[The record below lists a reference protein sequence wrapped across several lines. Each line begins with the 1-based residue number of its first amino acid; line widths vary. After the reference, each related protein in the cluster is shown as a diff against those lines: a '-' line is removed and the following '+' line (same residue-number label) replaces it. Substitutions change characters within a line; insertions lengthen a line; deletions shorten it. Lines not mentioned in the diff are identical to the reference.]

1 MDKAA
6 QNQAN
11 NAAESSTAPNTSGSA
26 SEADNPAD
34 ASVRPETAASE
45 GAAQNIT
52 QSDSAQSENDKPE
65 SAKQGSTA
73 AEASPAVT
81 SATTSPAEPSPAA
94 STPAGATALHVDAM
108 RLDSTH
114 SVYSTD
120 LDPDDDYEEVVEE
133 YATTDAPDGTH
144 REERR
149 ITRTTHHPRGKQGD
163 PKADPQKAG
172 SQKAGTQK
180 AGTPGGPDGAA
191 EIIDVGEP
199 ETHTTTIR
207 TVTRTVTDPPR
218 RAPRTRLFRT
228 LSKYRGEKNLAAW
241 EERSSRPMFVA
252 SVLYLL
258 AFAAPIMSTRIQEP
272 YDAYLNIIQM
282 ILWGLFAAD
291 YCIRLYLAPR
301 RLYFITHNLM
311 NLAIVLLPAWRIVSF
326 LAMIHLTT
334 NRQYKRLSE
343 LAVKLFGYTAIFII
357 MFALA
362 IYSVESSEPGAMIRD
377 LPTAY
382 WWTFTTLATVGYG
395 DVYPITG
402 IGRVIAVVVMLYGVG
417 MVAVATGALAS
428 WIIEKIGGREEQE
441 YPATKAD
448 VDDLRQ
454 EISELRALLAR
465 EYARREA
472 HDYTLREVV
481 DEEGVHPVPSEAEAA
496 RRAGFSTASGFS
508 AAGFAA
514 AGFTAP
520 AAPGAAAAASAEATS
535 NAAQGAARAGE
546 PADSSASHEVAVREQ
561 EPVALLEET
570 RQTFTII
577 REKFS
582 LRSRKQ

>member
-1 MDKAA
+1 MDKAE
-6 QNQAN
+6 QNQAEN
-11 NAAESSTAPNTSGSA
+11 TVKNGTAPNASAGNTAGNTS
-26 SEADNPAD
+26 DNTSRNTP
-34 ASVRPETAASE
+34 SNTAA
-45 GAAQNIT
+45 N
-52 QSDSAQSENDKPE
+52 
-65 SAKQGSTA
+65 
-73 AEASPAVT
+73 SPVN
-81 SATTSPAEPSPAA
+81 SPAESASAEAA
-94 STPAGATALHVDAM
+94 APGMEAVQVDAVQIDSA

-163 PKADPQKAG
+163 QK
-172 SQKAGTQK
+172 GTQ
-180 AGTPGGPDGAA
+180 GSPDGAP
-191 EIIDVGEP
+191 EIIDAGEP

-228 LSKYRGEKNLAAW
+228 LSKYRGEKNLVAW
-241 EERSSRPMFVA
+241 EERSSTPMFVA

-272 YDAYLNIIQM
+272 YDGYLNIIQM

-291 YCIRLYLAPR
+291 YCVRLYLAPR

-481 DEEGVHPVPSEAEAA
+481 DEDGVHPIPSEAEAA
-496 RRAGFSTASGFS
+496 RRAGFGAPGFGAAEPAS
-508 AAGFAA
+508 AA
-514 AGFTAP
+514 TSNT
-520 AAPGAAAAASAEATS
+520 APGAART
-535 NAAQGAARAGE
+535 GE
-546 PADSSASHEVAVREQ
+546 PADSSTSHEVAVREQ
-561 EPVALLEET
+561 EPIALLEET

-577 REKFS
+577 REKFA
-582 LRSRKQ
+582 LRSRK

>member
-1 MDKAA
+1 MDKAE
-6 QNQAN
+6 QNQAEN
-11 NAAESSTAPNTSGSA
+11 TVKNGTAPNTSEGNTSGNI
-26 SEADNPAD
+26 SGDNPAG
-34 ASVRPETAASE
+34 ASVRPETTASETAPAAAS
-45 GAAQNIT
+45 
-52 QSDSAQSENDKPE
+52 P
-65 SAKQGSTA
+65 
-73 AEASPAVT
+73 AEAS
-81 SATTSPAEPSPAA
+81 SAAASPAES
-94 STPAGATALHVDAM
+94 TALHVDAVQIDSA

-114 SVYSTD
+114 AVYSTD

-149 ITRTTHHPRGKQGD
+149 ITRTTHHPHGKGD
-163 PKADPQKAG
+163 
-172 SQKAGTQK
+172 QKAGTQK
-180 AGTPGGPDGAA
+180 AGSQGSSDGAP
-191 EIIDVGEP
+191 EIIDAGEP

-272 YDAYLNIIQM
+272 YDGYLNILQL

-326 LAMIHLTT
+326 LAMIYMTA

>member
-1 MDKAA
+1 MDKAE
-6 QNQAN
+6 QNQAEN
-11 NAAESSTAPNTSGSA
+11 TVKNGTAPNTSAGNTSGNT
-26 SEADNPAD
+26 SGNSPANSVGD
-34 ASVRPETAASE
+34 SLAGASVRPETTASGPAASE
-45 GAAQNIT
+45 
-52 QSDSAQSENDKPE
+52 
-65 SAKQGSTA
+65 TA
-73 AEASPAVT
+73 PAEASPAEAS
-81 SATTSPAEPSPAA
+81 SATASPAEP
-94 STPAGATALHVDAM
+94 TALPVDAVQIDSA
-108 RLDSTH
+108 RLDSAH
-114 SVYSTD
+114 AVYSTD

-149 ITRTTHHPRGKQGD
+149 ITRTTHHPRGKGD
-163 PKADPQKAG
+163 
-172 SQKAGTQK
+172 QK
-180 AGTPGGPDGAA
+180 AGTPNTGSPKAGTQGNPDDAA
-191 EIIDVGEP
+191 EIIDAGEP

-241 EERSSRPMFVA
+241 EERSSTPMFVA

-272 YDAYLNIIQM
+272 YDGYLNIIQM

-395 DVYPITG
+395 DVYPVTG

-481 DEEGVHPVPSEAEAA
+481 DEDGVHPIPSEAA
-496 RRAGFSTASGFS
+496 RRAGFGAPGFGAAEPAS
-508 AAGFAA
+508 AAASN
-514 AGFTAP
+514 T
-520 AAPGAAAAASAEATS
+520 APGAART
-535 NAAQGAARAGE
+535 GE
-546 PADSSASHEVAVREQ
+546 PADSSTSHEVAVREQ
-561 EPVALLEET
+561 EPIALLEET

-577 REKFS
+577 REKFA
-582 LRSRKQ
+582 LRSRK

>member
-1 MDKAA
+1 MDKAE
-6 QNQAN
+6 QNQAEN
-11 NAAESSTAPNTSGSA
+11 TVKNGTAPNASAGNTAGNTS
-26 SEADNPAD
+26 DNTSRNTP
-34 ASVRPETAASE
+34 SNTAA
-45 GAAQNIT
+45 N
-52 QSDSAQSENDKPE
+52 
-65 SAKQGSTA
+65 
-73 AEASPAVT
+73 SPVN
-81 SATTSPAEPSPAA
+81 SPAESASAEAA
-94 STPAGATALHVDAM
+94 APGMEAVQVDAVQIDSAH
-108 RLDSTH
+108 LDSTH

-120 LDPDDDYEEVVEE
+120 LGPDDDYEEVVEE

-149 ITRTTHHPRGKQGD
+149 ITRTTHHPHGKGD
-163 PKADPQKAG
+163 PKA
-172 SQKAGTQK
+172 GTQ
-180 AGTPGGPDGAA
+180 GNPDGAA
-191 EIIDVGEP
+191 EIIDAGEP

-272 YDAYLNIIQM
+272 YDGYLNILQL

-326 LAMIHLTT
+326 LAMIYMTA

-343 LAVKLFGYTAIFII
+343 LAMKLFGYTAIFII

-395 DVYPITG
+395 DVYPVTG

-481 DEEGVHPVPSEAEAA
+481 DEDGVHPVPSEAEAA
-496 RRAGFSTASGFS
+496 HRTGFGTAGFSATGF
-508 AAGFAA
+508 
-514 AGFTAP
+514 
-520 AAPGAAAAASAEATS
+520 AAPGASADAPNAAPTEESAE
-535 NAAQGAARAGE
+535 
-546 PADSSASHEVAVREQ
+546 SSASHEVAVREQ

>member
-26 SEADNPAD
+26 SEADNPAG

-81 SATTSPAEPSPAA
+81 SAATSPAESSPAA

-120 LDPDDDYEEVVEE
+120 LNPDDDYEEVVEE

-149 ITRTTHHPRGKQGD
+149 ITRTTHHPHGKGD
-163 PKADPQKAG
+163 
-172 SQKAGTQK
+172 QKAGTQK
-180 AGTPGGPDGAA
+180 AGSPGGPDGAA
-191 EIIDVGEP
+191 EIIDAGEP

-472 HDYTLREVV
+472 HDCTLREVV
-481 DEEGVHPVPSEAEAA
+481 DEEGMHPVPSEAEAA
-496 RRAGFSTASGFS
+496 RRDGFGTAGFSAT
-508 AAGFAA
+508 GFAA
-514 AGFTAP
+514 PSASADAP
-520 AAPGAAAAASAEATS
+520 KAAPTEES
-535 NAAQGAARAGE
+535 
-546 PADSSASHEVAVREQ
+546 ADSSASHEVAVREQ

-582 LRSRKQ
+582 LRSRK

>member
-1 MDKAA
+1 MDKAE
-6 QNQAN
+6 QNQAEN
-11 NAAESSTAPNTSGSA
+11 TVKNGTTPNASEGNTSGNISG
-26 SEADNPAD
+26 DNPAG
-34 ASVRPETAASE
+34 ASVRPETTASETAPAAAS
-45 GAAQNIT
+45 
-52 QSDSAQSENDKPE
+52 P
-65 SAKQGSTA
+65 
-73 AEASPAVT
+73 AEAS
-81 SATTSPAEPSPAA
+81 SAAASPAES
-94 STPAGATALHVDAM
+94 TALHVDAVQIDSA

-114 SVYSTD
+114 SVYSSD

-149 ITRTTHHPRGKQGD
+149 ITRTTHHPHGKGD
-163 PKADPQKAG
+163 
-172 SQKAGTQK
+172 QKAGTQK
-180 AGTPGGPDGAA
+180 AGAQSNPDGAA
-191 EIIDVGEP
+191 EIIDAGEP

-272 YDAYLNIIQM
+272 YDGYLNIIQM

-343 LAVKLFGYTAIFII
+343 LAMKLFGYTAIFII

-481 DEEGVHPVPSEAEAA
+481 DEDGVHPVPSEAEAA
-496 RRAGFSTASGFS
+496 RRTGFNSAGFT

-520 AAPGAAAAASAEATS
+520 GTSGAAAAASAEATS
-535 NAAQGAARAGE
+535 NTAQGAARADGS
-546 PADSSASHEVAVREQ
+546 ADSSASHEVAVCEQ

-582 LRSRKQ
+582 LRSRK

>member
-1 MDKAA
+1 MDKAE
-6 QNQAN
+6 QNQAE
-11 NAAESSTAPNTSGSA
+11 NAVKNGTAPNTSAGNSSGDSLA
-26 SEADNPAD
+26 G
-34 ASVRPETAASE
+34 ASVRPETTASE
-45 GAAQNIT
+45 
-52 QSDSAQSENDKPE
+52 
-65 SAKQGSTA
+65 TA
-73 AEASPAVT
+73 PAEASPAE
-81 SATTSPAEPSPAA
+81 ASPAEPTDPCIEAA
-94 STPAGATALHVDAM
+94 QVDAVQIDSA
-108 RLDSTH
+108 RLDSAH
-114 SVYSTD
+114 AVYSTD

-133 YATTDAPDGTH
+133 YATTDEPDGTH

-149 ITRTTHHPRGKQGD
+149 ITRTTHHPRGKGD
-163 PKADPQKAG
+163 
-172 SQKAGTQK
+172 QK
-180 AGTPGGPDGAA
+180 AGTPKMGARKTGTQKTGTQGNPDGAA
-191 EIIDVGEP
+191 EIVDAGEP

-241 EERSSRPMFVA
+241 EERSSTPMFVA

-272 YDAYLNIIQM
+272 YDGYLNIIQM

-481 DEEGVHPVPSEAEAA
+481 DEDGVHPIPSEAEAV
-496 RRAGFSTASGFS
+496 RRAGFGAPSFGAAEPAS
-508 AAGFAA
+508 AA
-514 AGFTAP
+514 TSNT
-520 AAPGAAAAASAEATS
+520 APGAART
-535 NAAQGAARAGE
+535 GE
-546 PADSSASHEVAVREQ
+546 PADSSTSHEVAVREQ
-561 EPVALLEET
+561 EPIALLEET

-577 REKFS
+577 REKFA
-582 LRSRKQ
+582 LRSRK

>member
-241 EERSSRPMFVA
+241 EERSSTPMFVA

-454 EISELRALLAR
+454 EISELRAMLAR

-472 HDYTLREVV
+472 HDCRLREVV

-496 RRAGFSTASGFS
+496 HRAGFSAGGFGATGFS

-514 AGFTAP
+514 PSASADAP
-520 AAPGAAAAASAEATS
+520 NAAPTEESAE
-535 NAAQGAARAGE
+535 
-546 PADSSASHEVAVREQ
+546 SSTSHEVAVREQ

-582 LRSRKQ
+582 LRSRK

>member
-1 MDKAA
+1 MDKAE
-6 QNQAN
+6 QNQAEN
-11 NAAESSTAPNTSGSA
+11 TVKNGTAPNTSAGNSSGDSLA
-26 SEADNPAD
+26 G
-34 ASVRPETAASE
+34 ASVRPETTAS
-45 GAAQNIT
+45 G
-52 QSDSAQSENDKPE
+52 
-65 SAKQGSTA
+65 TA
-73 AEASPAVT
+73 PAEASPAE
-81 SATTSPAEPSPAA
+81 ANPAAASPAEANPAAASPAE
-94 STPAGATALHVDAM
+94 STALHVDAVQIDSA
-108 RLDSTH
+108 RLDSAH

-149 ITRTTHHPRGKQGD
+149 ITRTTHHPRGKGD
-163 PKADPQKAG
+163 
-172 SQKAGTQK
+172 QK
-180 AGTPGGPDGAA
+180 AGTPKMGARKTGSPKAGTQGNPDGAA
-191 EIIDVGEP
+191 EMIDAGEP

-241 EERSSRPMFVA
+241 EDRTSTPMFVA

-272 YDAYLNIIQM
+272 YDGYLNIIQM

-395 DVYPITG
+395 DVYPVTG

-481 DEEGVHPVPSEAEAA
+481 DEDGVHPIPSEAEAA
-496 RRAGFSTASGFS
+496 RRAGFGAPSFGAAEPAS
-508 AAGFAA
+508 AAASN
-514 AGFTAP
+514 T
-520 AAPGAAAAASAEATS
+520 APGAART
-535 NAAQGAARAGE
+535 GE
-546 PADSSASHEVAVREQ
+546 PADSSTSHEVAVREQ
-561 EPVALLEET
+561 EPIALLEET

-577 REKFS
+577 REKFA
-582 LRSRKQ
+582 LRSRK

>member
-1 MDKAA
+1 MDKAE
-6 QNQAN
+6 QNQAEN
-11 NAAESSTAPNTSGSA
+11 TVKNGTAPNTSEGNTSGNI
-26 SEADNPAD
+26 SGDNPAG
-34 ASVRPETAASE
+34 ASVRPETTASETAPAAAS
-45 GAAQNIT
+45 
-52 QSDSAQSENDKPE
+52 P
-65 SAKQGSTA
+65 
-73 AEASPAVT
+73 AEAS
-81 SATTSPAEPSPAA
+81 SAAASPAES
-94 STPAGATALHVDAM
+94 TALHVDAVQIDSA

-114 SVYSTD
+114 AVYSTD

-149 ITRTTHHPRGKQGD
+149 ITRTTHHPHGKGD
-163 PKADPQKAG
+163 
-172 SQKAGTQK
+172 QKAGTQK
-180 AGTPGGPDGAA
+180 AGSPGGPDGDA
-191 EIIDVGEP
+191 EIIDAGEP

-241 EERSSRPMFVA
+241 EDRSSRPMFVA

-272 YDAYLNIIQM
+272 YDGYLNIIQM

-481 DEEGVHPVPSEAEAA
+481 DEDGVHPVPSEAEAA

-546 PADSSASHEVAVREQ
+546 PAESSASHEVAVREQ

>member
-1 MDKAA
+1 MDRMAR
-6 QNQAN
+6 NQAEHEN
-11 NAAESSTAPNTSGSA
+11 KFEK
-26 SEADNPAD
+26 NPAETD
-34 ASVRPETAASE
+34 PAGASVRPETTASGTTASE
-45 GAAQNIT
+45 
-52 QSDSAQSENDKPE
+52 
-65 SAKQGSTA
+65 TA
-73 AEASPAVT
+73 PAEASPAEANPV
-81 SATTSPAEPSPAA
+81 AASPAA
-94 STPAGATALHVDAM
+94 ASSAEATALHVDAVQIDSA

-149 ITRTTHHPRGKQGD
+149 ITRTTHHPHGKGD
-163 PKADPQKAG
+163 
-172 SQKAGTQK
+172 QK
-180 AGTPGGPDGAA
+180 AGTPKAGAQSNPDGAA
-191 EIIDVGEP
+191 EMIDVGEP

-241 EERSSRPMFVA
+241 EERSSTPMFVA

-272 YDAYLNIIQM
+272 YDGYLNIIQM

-395 DVYPITG
+395 DVYPVTG

-481 DEEGVHPVPSEAEAA
+481 DEDGVHPIPSEAEAA
-496 RRAGFSTASGFS
+496 RRAGFGAAEPAS
-508 AAGFAA
+508 AA
-514 AGFTAP
+514 TSNT
-520 AAPGAAAAASAEATS
+520 APGAART
-535 NAAQGAARAGE
+535 GE
-546 PADSSASHEVAVREQ
+546 PADSSTSHEVAVREQ
-561 EPVALLEET
+561 EPIALLEET

-577 REKFS
+577 REKFA
-582 LRSRKQ
+582 LRSRK

>member
-1 MDKAA
+1 MDKAE
-6 QNQAN
+6 QNQAENTVKNGTAPNASVEN
-11 NAAESSTAPNTSGSA
+11 NPAGASVCPETVASETTASEAAAENTAKAGYTQSAPAESSAAKTSA
-26 SEADNPAD
+26 
-34 ASVRPETAASE
+34 AAS
-45 GAAQNIT
+45 
-52 QSDSAQSENDKPE
+52 
-65 SAKQGSTA
+65 
-73 AEASPAVT
+73 
-81 SATTSPAEPSPAA
+81 SPAEATTPGMEAA
-94 STPAGATALHVDAM
+94 QVDAVQVDSA

-120 LDPDDDYEEVVEE
+120 LNPDDDYEEVVEE

-149 ITRTTHHPRGKQGD
+149 ITRTTHHSHGKGD
-163 PKADPQKAG
+163 
-172 SQKAGTQK
+172 QKAGTQK
-180 AGTPGGPDGAA
+180 AGSPGGPDGDA
-191 EIIDVGEP
+191 EIIDAGEP

-395 DVYPITG
+395 DVYPVTG

-481 DEEGVHPVPSEAEAA
+481 DEDGVHPVPSEAEAA
-496 RRAGFSTASGFS
+496 RRTGFNSAGFT

-520 AAPGAAAAASAEATS
+520 GAAEPASAAPAASAEATS

-582 LRSRKQ
+582 LRSRK

>member
-1 MDKAA
+1 MDKAE
-6 QNQAN
+6 QNQAEN
-11 NAAESSTAPNTSGSA
+11 TVKNGTAPNTSEGNTSGNI
-26 SEADNPAD
+26 SGDNPAG
-34 ASVRPETAASE
+34 ASVRPETTASETAPAAASPTE
-45 GAAQNIT
+45 ATPAEAAAPGMEAVQVDAVQI
-52 QSDSAQSENDKPE
+52 DSA
-65 SAKQGSTA
+65 
-73 AEASPAVT
+73 
-81 SATTSPAEPSPAA
+81 
-94 STPAGATALHVDAM
+94 

-120 LDPDDDYEEVVEE
+120 LDPNDDYEEVVEE

-149 ITRTTHHPRGKQGD
+149 ITRTTHHPHGKQGD
-163 PKADPQKAG
+163 
-172 SQKAGTQK
+172 QKAGTQ
-180 AGTPGGPDGAA
+180 GNPDGAA
-191 EIIDVGEP
+191 EIIDAGEP

-272 YDAYLNIIQM
+272 YDGYLNILQL

-472 HDYTLREVV
+472 RDYTLREVV
-481 DEEGVHPVPSEAEAA
+481 DEDGVHPVPSEAEAA
-496 RRAGFSTASGFS
+496 RRAGFNSAGFGAASGFS

-520 AAPGAAAAASAEATS
+520 GAAGTPGVAAAASAEATS
-535 NAAQGAARAGE
+535 NTAPNAAPTEESAE
-546 PADSSASHEVAVREQ
+546 SSASHEVAVREQ

>member
-1 MDKAA
+1 MDKAE
-6 QNQAN
+6 QNQAEN
-11 NAAESSTAPNTSGSA
+11 TVENGTAPNASEGNTAGNTAGSA
-26 SEADNPAD
+26 SGN
-34 ASVRPETAASE
+34 TAAS
-45 GAAQNIT
+45 
-52 QSDSAQSENDKPE
+52 
-65 SAKQGSTA
+65 
-73 AEASPAVT
+73 SPVN
-81 SATTSPAEPSPAA
+81 SPAESA
-94 STPAGATALHVDAM
+94 SAEATTPGMEAVQVDAVQIDSA

-149 ITRTTHHPRGKQGD
+149 ITRTTHHPHGKGD
-163 PKADPQKAG
+163 PKGTQKAG
-172 SQKAGTQK
+172 SQGS
-180 AGTPGGPDGAA
+180 PDGAA
-191 EIIDVGEP
+191 EIIDAGEP

-481 DEEGVHPVPSEAEAA
+481 DEEGVHPVPLEAEAA

>member
-1 MDKAA
+1 MDKAE
-6 QNQAN
+6 QNQAEN
-11 NAAESSTAPNTSGSA
+11 TVKNGTAPNTSEGNTSGNT
-26 SEADNPAD
+26 SRNTP
-34 ASVRPETAASE
+34 SNTAA
-45 GAAQNIT
+45 N
-52 QSDSAQSENDKPE
+52 
-65 SAKQGSTA
+65 
-73 AEASPAVT
+73 SPAN
-81 SATTSPAEPSPAA
+81 SPAESVPAEA
-94 STPAGATALHVDAM
+94 ATPRMEAVQVDAVQIDSA

-149 ITRTTHHPRGKQGD
+149 ITRTTHHPHGKGD
-163 PKADPQKAG
+163 
-172 SQKAGTQK
+172 QKAGTQ
-180 AGTPGGPDGAA
+180 GNPDGDA
-191 EIIDVGEP
+191 EIIDAGEP

-272 YDAYLNIIQM
+272 YDGYLNILQL

-326 LAMIHLTT
+326 LAMIYMTA

-481 DEEGVHPVPSEAEAA
+481 DEDGVHPVPSEAEAA

-520 AAPGAAAAASAEATS
+520 GAPGTSGATAAASAEATS
-535 NAAQGAARAGE
+535 NTAQGAARAGE
-546 PADSSASHEVAVREQ
+546 PADSSTSHEVAVREQ

-582 LRSRKQ
+582 LRSRK

>member
-1 MDKAA
+1 MDKAE
-6 QNQAN
+6 QNQAEN
-11 NAAESSTAPNTSGSA
+11 TVKNGTAPNTSGSA
-26 SEADNPAD
+26 SEADNPAG

-81 SATTSPAEPSPAA
+81 SAATSPAESSPAA

-108 RLDSTH
+108 RLDS
-114 SVYSTD
+114 SRAVYSTD

-149 ITRTTHHPRGKQGD
+149 ITRTTHHPHGKGD
-163 PKADPQKAG
+163 
-172 SQKAGTQK
+172 QKAGTQK
-180 AGTPGGPDGAA
+180 AGTQGNPDSAA
-191 EIIDVGEP
+191 EIIDAGEP

-218 RAPRTRLFRT
+218 RTPRTRLFRT

-241 EERSSRPMFVA
+241 EDRTSTPMFVA

-272 YDAYLNIIQM
+272 YDGYLNIIQM

-291 YCIRLYLAPR
+291 YCVRLYLAPR

-326 LAMIHLTT
+326 LAMIHLTA

-343 LAVKLFGYTAIFII
+343 LGMKLFGYTAIFII
-357 MFALA
+357 MFALS

-382 WWTFTTLATVGYG
+382 WWMFTTLATVGYG
-395 DVYPITG
+395 DVYPVTG
-402 IGRVIAVVVMLYGVG
+402 IGRVIAVIVMLYGG
-417 MVAVATGALAS
+417 GLVAVATGALAS
-428 WIIEKIGGREEQE
+428 WIIEKIGGVEEQE
-441 YPATKAD
+441 HPATKAD

-472 HDYTLREVV
+472 HDCRLREVV

-496 RRAGFSTASGFS
+496 RRAGFGTAGFS
-508 AAGFAA
+508 ATGF
-514 AGFTAP
+514 
-520 AAPGAAAAASAEATS
+520 AAPGASADAP
-535 NAAQGAARAGE
+535 NAAPAEEPGE
-546 PADSSASHEVAVREQ
+546 PSTSHEVAVREQ

-582 LRSRKQ
+582 LRSRK

>member
-1 MDKAA
+1 MDKAE
-6 QNQAN
+6 QNQADN
-11 NAAESSTAPNTSGSA
+11 TAANSTTPNKSSSPTGDTSVHAESAASETSA
-26 SEADNPAD
+26 SEA
-34 ASVRPETAASE
+34 AAE
-45 GAAQNIT
+45 NAVKAGYT
-52 QSDSAQSENDKPE
+52 QSAPAET
-65 SAKQGSTA
+65 STGVA
-73 AEASPAVT
+73 SHSEASPA
-81 SATTSPAEPSPAA
+81 AA
-94 STPAGATALHVDAM
+94 NTVQVDAM
-108 RLDSTH
+108 RLDS
-114 SVYSTD
+114 SRAVYSTD

-163 PKADPQKAG
+163 QK
-172 SQKAGTQK
+172 GTQ
-180 AGTPGGPDGAA
+180 GSPDGAP
-191 EIIDVGEP
+191 EIIDAGEP

-228 LSKYRGEKNLAAW
+228 LSKYRGEKNLAEW
-241 EERSSRPMFVA
+241 EDRTSTPMFVA

-272 YDAYLNIIQM
+272 YDGYLNILQL
-282 ILWGLFAAD
+282 ILWGLFAVD

-326 LAMIHLTT
+326 LAMIHLTA

-343 LAVKLFGYTAIFII
+343 LGMKLFGYTAIFII
-357 MFALA
+357 MFALS

-382 WWTFTTLATVGYG
+382 WWMFTTLATVGYG
-395 DVYPITG
+395 DVYPVTG
-402 IGRVIAVVVMLYGVG
+402 IGRVIAVIVMLYGG
-417 MVAVATGALAS
+417 GLVAVATGALAS
-428 WIIEKIGGREEQE
+428 WIIEKFGGREEQE

-472 HDYTLREVV
+472 RDYTLREVV
-481 DEEGVHPVPSEAEAA
+481 DEDGVHPVPSDAEAA
-496 RRAGFSTASGFS
+496 RRTGFGTAGFSAT
-508 AAGFAA
+508 GFATPGA
-514 AGFTAP
+514 SADAPNAAP
-520 AAPGAAAAASAEATS
+520 AEEP
-535 NAAQGAARAGE
+535 GE
-546 PADSSASHEVAVREQ
+546 PSTSHEVAVREQ

-582 LRSRKQ
+582 LRSRK

>member
-1 MDKAA
+1 MDKAE
-6 QNQAN
+6 QNQAEN
-11 NAAESSTAPNTSGSA
+11 TVKNGTAPNASEGNTSGNISG
-26 SEADNPAD
+26 DNPAG
-34 ASVRPETAASE
+34 ASVRPETTASETAPAAAS
-45 GAAQNIT
+45 
-52 QSDSAQSENDKPE
+52 P
-65 SAKQGSTA
+65 
-73 AEASPAVT
+73 AEAS
-81 SATTSPAEPSPAA
+81 SAAASPAES
-94 STPAGATALHVDAM
+94 TALHVDAVQIDSA

-149 ITRTTHHPRGKQGD
+149 ITRTTHHPHGKGD
-163 PKADPQKAG
+163 
-172 SQKAGTQK
+172 QKAGTQK
-180 AGTPGGPDGAA
+180 AGSPGGPDGDA
-191 EIIDVGEP
+191 EIIDAGEP

-272 YDAYLNIIQM
+272 YDGYLNILQL

-326 LAMIHLTT
+326 LAMIYMTA

-481 DEEGVHPVPSEAEAA
+481 DEDGVHPVPSEAEAA

-520 AAPGAAAAASAEATS
+520 GAPGTSGATAAASAAAS
-535 NAAQGAARAGE
+535 NTVPGAARAGE

-582 LRSRKQ
+582 LRSRK

>member
-1 MDKAA
+1 MDKAE
-6 QNQAN
+6 QNQAEN
-11 NAAESSTAPNTSGSA
+11 TVKNGTAPNASAGNTAGNTS
-26 SEADNPAD
+26 DNTSRNTP
-34 ASVRPETAASE
+34 SNTAA
-45 GAAQNIT
+45 N
-52 QSDSAQSENDKPE
+52 
-65 SAKQGSTA
+65 
-73 AEASPAVT
+73 SPVN
-81 SATTSPAEPSPAA
+81 SPAESASAEAA
-94 STPAGATALHVDAM
+94 APGMEAVQVDAVQIDSA
-108 RLDSTH
+108 RLDSSH
-114 SVYSTD
+114 AVYSTD

-149 ITRTTHHPRGKQGD
+149 ITRTTHHPHGKQGD
-163 PKADPQKAG
+163 QK
-172 SQKAGTQK
+172 GTQK
-180 AGTPGGPDGAA
+180 SGTQGSPDGAR
-191 EIIDVGEP
+191 EIIDAGEP

-326 LAMIHLTT
+326 LAMIYMTA

-343 LAVKLFGYTAIFII
+343 LAMKLFGYTAIFII

-395 DVYPITG
+395 DVYPVTG

-481 DEEGVHPVPSEAEAA
+481 DEDGVHPVPSEAEAA
-496 RRAGFSTASGFS
+496 RRAGFNSAGFGAASGFS

-520 AAPGAAAAASAEATS
+520 GAAGTPGVAAAASAEATS
-535 NAAQGAARAGE
+535 NTAPGAARAGE
-546 PADSSASHEVAVREQ
+546 PADSSVSHEVAVREQ

-582 LRSRKQ
+582 LRSRK

>member
-1 MDKAA
+1 MDKAE
-6 QNQAN
+6 QNQAEN
-11 NAAESSTAPNTSGSA
+11 TVKNGTTPNTSEGNTSGNI
-26 SEADNPAD
+26 SGDNPAG
-34 ASVRPETAASE
+34 ASVRPETTASETAPAAAS
-45 GAAQNIT
+45 
-52 QSDSAQSENDKPE
+52 P
-65 SAKQGSTA
+65 
-73 AEASPAVT
+73 AEAS
-81 SATTSPAEPSPAA
+81 SAAASPAES
-94 STPAGATALHVDAM
+94 TALHVDAVQIDSA

-114 SVYSTD
+114 SVYSND

-149 ITRTTHHPRGKQGD
+149 ITRTTHHPHGKQGD
-163 PKADPQKAG
+163 QKA
-172 SQKAGTQK
+172 ATQ
-180 AGTPGGPDGAA
+180 GNPDGAA
-191 EIIDVGEP
+191 EIIDAGEP

-241 EERSSRPMFVA
+241 EERSSTPMFVA

-272 YDAYLNIIQM
+272 YDGYLNILQL

-326 LAMIHLTT
+326 LAMIYMTA

-357 MFALA
+357 MFALS

-395 DVYPITG
+395 DVYPVTG
-402 IGRVIAVVVMLYGVG
+402 IGRVIAVIVMLYGVG
-417 MVAVATGALAS
+417 LVAVATGALAS
-428 WIIEKIGGREEQE
+428 WIIEKIGGVEEQE
-441 YPATKAD
+441 HPATKAD
-448 VDDLRQ
+448 VDDLRL
-454 EISELRALLAR
+454 EIAELRALLAR
-465 EYARREA
+465 EYARRDNPA
-472 HDYTLREVV
+472 YTLREVV
-481 DEEGVHPVPSEAEAA
+481 DEDGVHPVPEA
-496 RRAGFSTASGFS
+496 TD
-508 AAGFAA
+508 
-514 AGFTAP
+514 AP
-520 AAPGAAAAASAEATS
+520 AAGWGGGSGAEDPSEEWAGSSRRAAAD
-535 NAAQGAARAGE
+535 R
-546 PADSSASHEVAVREQ
+546 ADSGAETGRATGSEVAVREDASEQ

-582 LRSRKQ
+582 FRSRK

>member
-1 MDKAA
+1 MDKAE
-6 QNQAN
+6 QNQADN
-11 NAAESSTAPNTSGSA
+11 TVENGTAPKASAGNTSASA
-26 SEADNPAD
+26 S
-34 ASVRPETAASE
+34 VHPETVASE
-45 GAAQNIT
+45 TTASGPAVSEAA
-52 QSDSAQSENDKPE
+52 P
-65 SAKQGSTA
+65 
-73 AEASPAVT
+73 AEASPT
-81 SATTSPAEPSPAA
+81 EATPAE
-94 STPAGATALHVDAM
+94 ATAPRIEAAQVDAVQIDSA
-108 RLDSTH
+108 RLDRAH

-149 ITRTTHHPRGKQGD
+149 ITRTTHHPRGKGD
-163 PKADPQKAG
+163 QKAG
-172 SQKAGTQK
+172 ALNAGAPKAGTPKAGTQ
-180 AGTPGGPDGAA
+180 GNPDDAA
-191 EIIDVGEP
+191 EMIDAGEP

-241 EERSSRPMFVA
+241 EERSSTPMFVA

-258 AFAAPIMSTRIQEP
+258 AYAAPIMSTRIQEP
-272 YDAYLNIIQM
+272 YDGYLNIIQM

-326 LAMIHLTT
+326 LAMIHLTA

-395 DVYPITG
+395 DVYPVTG

-481 DEEGVHPVPSEAEAA
+481 DEDGVHPIPSEAEAP
-496 RRAGFSTASGFS
+496 RRAGFSAAGVS
-508 AAGFAA
+508 AADF
-514 AGFTAP
+514 
-520 AAPGAAAAASAEATS
+520 AAPGAAPAASNATPS
-535 NAAQGAARAGE
+535 AAPSAAQAGE
-546 PADSSASHEVAVREQ
+546 PTDSSTSHEVAVREQ

-577 REKFS
+577 REKFA
-582 LRSRKQ
+582 LRSRK

>member
-26 SEADNPAD
+26 SEADNPAG
-34 ASVRPETAASE
+34 ASVRPETTASETAPAAAS
-45 GAAQNIT
+45 
-52 QSDSAQSENDKPE
+52 P
-65 SAKQGSTA
+65 
-73 AEASPAVT
+73 AEAS
-81 SATTSPAEPSPAA
+81 SAAASPAES
-94 STPAGATALHVDAM
+94 TALHVDAVQIDSA

-149 ITRTTHHPRGKQGD
+149 ITRTTHHPHGKGD
-163 PKADPQKAG
+163 
-172 SQKAGTQK
+172 QKAGTQK
-180 AGTPGGPDGAA
+180 AGSPGGPDGDA
-191 EIIDVGEP
+191 EIIDAGEP

-272 YDAYLNIIQM
+272 YDGYLNILQL

-395 DVYPITG
+395 DVYPVTG

-472 HDYTLREVV
+472 HDCTLREVV

-496 RRAGFSTASGFS
+496 RRTGFGTAGFSATGF
-508 AAGFAA
+508 
-514 AGFTAP
+514 
-520 AAPGAAAAASAEATS
+520 AAPGASADAPNAAPTEESAE
-535 NAAQGAARAGE
+535 
-546 PADSSASHEVAVREQ
+546 SSASHEVAVREQ

-582 LRSRKQ
+582 LRSRK

>member
-1 MDKAA
+1 MDKAE
-6 QNQAN
+6 QNQAEN
-11 NAAESSTAPNTSGSA
+11 TVKNSTAPNTSAGNAAKAGYAQSA
-26 SEADNPAD
+26 PAE
-34 ASVRPETAASE
+34 S
-45 GAAQNIT
+45 GAAKT
-52 QSDSAQSENDKPE
+52 GAGKTGAAKTSAAATSP
-65 SAKQGSTA
+65 
-73 AEASPAVT
+73 AEASPAE
-81 SATTSPAEPSPAA
+81 ATDPRME
-94 STPAGATALHVDAM
+94 ATQVDAVQIDSA
-108 RLDSTH
+108 RLDSAH
-114 SVYSTD
+114 AVYSTD

-133 YATTDAPDGTH
+133 YATTDEPDGTH

-149 ITRTTHHPRGKQGD
+149 ITRTTHHPRGKGD
-163 PKADPQKAG
+163 QKAGSHKSG
-172 SQKAGTQK
+172 SQKAGAQSN
-180 AGTPGGPDGAA
+180 PDVAAA
-191 EIIDVGEP
+191 EIIDAVIDAGEP

-241 EERSSRPMFVA
+241 EERSSTPMFVA

-272 YDAYLNIIQM
+272 YDGYLNIIQM

-395 DVYPITG
+395 DVYPVTG

-481 DEEGVHPVPSEAEAA
+481 DEDGVHPIPSEAEAA
-496 RRAGFSTASGFS
+496 RRAGFGAPGFGAAEPAS
-508 AAGFAA
+508 AAAS
-514 AGFTAP
+514 TT
-520 AAPGAAAAASAEATS
+520 APGAVRT
-535 NAAQGAARAGE
+535 GE
-546 PADSSASHEVAVREQ
+546 PADSSTSHEVAVREQ

-577 REKFS
+577 REKFA
-582 LRSRKQ
+582 LRSRK

>member
-1 MDKAA
+1 MDKAE
-6 QNQAN
+6 QNQAEN
-11 NAAESSTAPNTSGSA
+11 TVKNGTAPNASAGNTAGNTS
-26 SEADNPAD
+26 DNTSRNTP
-34 ASVRPETAASE
+34 SNTAA
-45 GAAQNIT
+45 N
-52 QSDSAQSENDKPE
+52 
-65 SAKQGSTA
+65 
-73 AEASPAVT
+73 SPVN
-81 SATTSPAEPSPAA
+81 SPAESASAEAA
-94 STPAGATALHVDAM
+94 APGMEAVQVDAVQIDSAH
-108 RLDSTH
+108 LDSTH

-120 LDPDDDYEEVVEE
+120 LGPDDDYEEVVEE

-149 ITRTTHHPRGKQGD
+149 ITRTTHHPHGKGD
-163 PKADPQKAG
+163 PKA
-172 SQKAGTQK
+172 GTQ
-180 AGTPGGPDGAA
+180 GNPDGAA
-191 EIIDVGEP
+191 EIIDAGEP

-272 YDAYLNIIQM
+272 YDGYLNIIQL

-481 DEEGVHPVPSEAEAA
+481 DEDGVHPVPSEAEAA
-496 RRAGFSTASGFS
+496 RRTGFGTAGFSAT
-508 AAGFAA
+508 GFAA
-514 AGFTAP
+514 EGFTAP
-520 AAPGAAAAASAEATS
+520 GAAGTPGAAAAASAEATS
-535 NAAQGAARAGE
+535 NTAQGAAQAGE

-582 LRSRKQ
+582 LRSRK

>member
-1 MDKAA
+1 MDKAE
-6 QNQAN
+6 QNQAEN
-11 NAAESSTAPNTSGSA
+11 TVKNGTTPNTSEGNTSGNI
-26 SEADNPAD
+26 SGDNPAG
-34 ASVRPETAASE
+34 ASVRPETTASETAPAAAS
-45 GAAQNIT
+45 
-52 QSDSAQSENDKPE
+52 P
-65 SAKQGSTA
+65 
-73 AEASPAVT
+73 AEAS
-81 SATTSPAEPSPAA
+81 SAAASPAES
-94 STPAGATALHVDAM
+94 TALHVDAVQIDSA

-120 LDPDDDYEEVVEE
+120 LNPDDDYEEVVEE

-149 ITRTTHHPRGKQGD
+149 ITRTTHHPHGKGD
-163 PKADPQKAG
+163 
-172 SQKAGTQK
+172 QKAGTQK
-180 AGTPGGPDGAA
+180 AGTQGNPDSAA
-191 EIIDVGEP
+191 EIIDAGEP

-272 YDAYLNIIQM
+272 YDGYLNILQL

-448 VDDLRQ
+448 VDDLHQ

-465 EYARREA
+465 EYARRVA
-472 HDYTLREVV
+472 RDYTLREVV
-481 DEEGVHPVPSEAEAA
+481 DEDGVHPVPSEAEAA
-496 RRAGFSTASGFS
+496 RRDGFSTASGFS
-508 AAGFAA
+508 AACFAA

-520 AAPGAAAAASAEATS
+520 GAPGTSGATAAASAEATS
-535 NAAQGAARAGE
+535 NTAQGAARAGE
-546 PADSSASHEVAVREQ
+546 PADSSTSHEVAVREQ

-582 LRSRKQ
+582 LRSRK

>member
-1 MDKAA
+1 MDKAE
-6 QNQAN
+6 QNQAE
-11 NAAESSTAPNTSGSA
+11 NAVKNGTAPNTSAGNTSGNI
-26 SEADNPAD
+26 SGNSPAG
-34 ASVRPETAASE
+34 ASVRPETTASETAPAAAS
-45 GAAQNIT
+45 
-52 QSDSAQSENDKPE
+52 P
-65 SAKQGSTA
+65 
-73 AEASPAVT
+73 AEASPAT
-81 SATTSPAEPSPAA
+81 ASPAE
-94 STPAGATALHVDAM
+94 ATALHVDAVQIDSA
-108 RLDSTH
+108 RLDSAH

-149 ITRTTHHPRGKQGD
+149 ITRTTHHPRGKGD
-163 PKADPQKAG
+163 QKAG
-172 SQKAGTQK
+172 APNAGTQK
-180 AGTPGGPDGAA
+180 AGTQGNPDDTA
-191 EIIDVGEP
+191 EIIDAIIDSGEP

-228 LSKYRGEKNLAAW
+228 LSKYRGEKNLAEW

-272 YDAYLNIIQM
+272 YDGYLNIIQM

-326 LAMIHLTT
+326 LAMIYMTA

-362 IYSVESSEPGAMIRD
+362 IYSVESSEPGTMIRD

-395 DVYPITG
+395 DVYPVTG

-481 DEEGVHPVPSEAEAA
+481 DEDGVHPVPSEAEAA
-496 RRAGFSTASGFS
+496 RRAGFG
-508 AAGFAA
+508 AAGFGATGFTA
-514 AGFTAP
+514 EGFTAP
-520 AAPGAAAAASAEATS
+520 AASEATS
-535 NAAQGAARAGE
+535 NTAPGAAPSAAQAGE
-546 PADSSASHEVAVREQ
+546 PADSSTSHEVVVREQ
-561 EPVALLEET
+561 EPIALLEET

-577 REKFS
+577 REKFA
-582 LRSRKQ
+582 LRSRK

>member
-1 MDKAA
+1 MDKAE
-6 QNQAN
+6 QNQAEN
-11 NAAESSTAPNTSGSA
+11 TVKNGTAPNTSEGNTSGNI
-26 SEADNPAD
+26 SGDNPAG
-34 ASVRPETAASE
+34 ASVRPETTASE
-45 GAAQNIT
+45 TAPAA
-52 QSDSAQSENDKPE
+52 
-65 SAKQGSTA
+65 
-73 AEASPAVT
+73 ASPAE
-81 SATTSPAEPSPAA
+81 S
-94 STPAGATALHVDAM
+94 TALHVDAVQIDSA

-114 SVYSTD
+114 AVYSTD

-149 ITRTTHHPRGKQGD
+149 ITRTTHHPHGKGD
-163 PKADPQKAG
+163 
-172 SQKAGTQK
+172 QKAGTQK
-180 AGTPGGPDGAA
+180 AGSPGGPDGDA
-191 EIIDVGEP
+191 EIIDAGEP

-272 YDAYLNIIQM
+272 YDGYLNILQL

-326 LAMIHLTT
+326 LAMIYMTA

-496 RRAGFSTASGFS
+496 RS
-508 AAGFAA
+508 AGFAA
-514 AGFTAP
+514 TESG
-520 AAPGAAAAASAEATS
+520 SATS
-535 NAAQGAARAGE
+535 TGVSRAARADGSAE
-546 PADSSASHEVAVREQ
+546 SSTSHEVAVREQ

>member
-1 MDKAA
+1 MDKAE
-6 QNQAN
+6 QNQAEN
-11 NAAESSTAPNTSGSA
+11 TVKNGTAPNASAGNTAGNASGNTSRNIPGNISD
-26 SEADNPAD
+26 S
-34 ASVRPETAASE
+34 TAAS
-45 GAAQNIT
+45 
-52 QSDSAQSENDKPE
+52 
-65 SAKQGSTA
+65 
-73 AEASPAVT
+73 SPVN
-81 SATTSPAEPSPAA
+81 SPAESA
-94 STPAGATALHVDAM
+94 SAEATTPGMEAVQVDAVQIDSA

-149 ITRTTHHPRGKQGD
+149 ITRTTHHPHGKGD
-163 PKADPQKAG
+163 
-172 SQKAGTQK
+172 QKAGTQ
-180 AGTPGGPDGAA
+180 GSPDSAA
-191 EIIDVGEP
+191 EIIDAGEP

-241 EERSSRPMFVA
+241 EDRSSTPMFVA

-272 YDAYLNIIQM
+272 YDGYLNIIQM

-395 DVYPITG
+395 DVYPVTG
-402 IGRVIAVVVMLYGVG
+402 IGRVIAVIVMLYGVG

-472 HDYTLREVV
+472 RDYTLREVV
-481 DEEGVHPVPSEAEAA
+481 DEDGVHPVPSDAEAA
-496 RRAGFSTASGFS
+496 RRAGFS
-508 AAGFAA
+508 AA

-520 AAPGAAAAASAEATS
+520 GTPGAPGAAAAASAEATP
-535 NAAQGAARAGE
+535 NTAPGAARAGE

>member
-1 MDKAA
+1 
-6 QNQAN
+6 
-11 NAAESSTAPNTSGSA
+11 
-26 SEADNPAD
+26 
-34 ASVRPETAASE
+34 
-45 GAAQNIT
+45 
-52 QSDSAQSENDKPE
+52 
-65 SAKQGSTA
+65 
-73 AEASPAVT
+73 
-81 SATTSPAEPSPAA
+81 
-94 STPAGATALHVDAM
+94 
-108 RLDSTH
+108 
-114 SVYSTD
+114 
-120 LDPDDDYEEVVEE
+120 
-133 YATTDAPDGTH
+133 
-144 REERR
+144 
-149 ITRTTHHPRGKQGD
+149 
-163 PKADPQKAG
+163 
-172 SQKAGTQK
+172 
-180 AGTPGGPDGAA
+180 
-191 EIIDVGEP
+191 
-199 ETHTTTIR
+199 
-207 TVTRTVTDPPR
+207 
-218 RAPRTRLFRT
+218 
-228 LSKYRGEKNLAAW
+228 
-241 EERSSRPMFVA
+241 MFVA

-481 DEEGVHPVPSEAEAA
+481 DEDGVHPVPSEAEAA
-496 RRAGFSTASGFS
+496 RHTGFGTAGFSAT
-508 AAGFAA
+508 GFAA
-514 AGFTAP
+514 PSASADAP
-520 AAPGAAAAASAEATS
+520 NAAPTEESAE
-535 NAAQGAARAGE
+535 
-546 PADSSASHEVAVREQ
+546 SSTSHEVAVREQ

-582 LRSRKQ
+582 LRSRK

>member
-1 MDKAA
+1 MDKAE
-6 QNQAN
+6 QNQAEN
-11 NAAESSTAPNTSGSA
+11 TVKNGTAPNTSAGNISGN
-26 SEADNPAD
+26 SPAG
-34 ASVRPETAASE
+34 ASVRPGTTASGTTASETA
-45 GAAQNIT
+45 
-52 QSDSAQSENDKPE
+52 P
-65 SAKQGSTA
+65 
-73 AEASPAVT
+73 AEASPAEANPV
-81 SATTSPAEPSPAA
+81 AASPAEASPAE
-94 STPAGATALHVDAM
+94 ATALHVDAVQIDSA
-108 RLDSTH
+108 RLDSAH

-149 ITRTTHHPRGKQGD
+149 ITRTTHHPRGKGD
-163 PKADPQKAG
+163 
-172 SQKAGTQK
+172 QK
-180 AGTPGGPDGAA
+180 AGTPNTGSPKAGTQGNPDDAA
-191 EIIDVGEP
+191 EIIDAGEP

-228 LSKYRGEKNLAAW
+228 LSKYRGEKNLAEW
-241 EERSSRPMFVA
+241 EERSSTPMFVA

-272 YDAYLNIIQM
+272 YDGYLNIIQM

-326 LAMIHLTT
+326 LAMIHLTA

-395 DVYPITG
+395 DVYPVTG

-481 DEEGVHPVPSEAEAA
+481 DEDGVHPVPSEAEAA
-496 RRAGFSTASGFS
+496 RRAGFGAPGFGAAEPASAAASNTASG
-508 AAGFAA
+508 
-514 AGFTAP
+514 
-520 AAPGAAAAASAEATS
+520 
-535 NAAQGAARAGE
+535 AARTGE
-546 PADSSASHEVAVREQ
+546 PADSSTSHEVAVREQ
-561 EPVALLEET
+561 EPIALLEET

-577 REKFS
+577 REKFA
-582 LRSRKQ
+582 LRSRK

>member
-1 MDKAA
+1 MDKAE
-6 QNQAN
+6 QNQAEN
-11 NAAESSTAPNTSGSA
+11 TVKNGTAPNTSEGNTSGNT
-26 SEADNPAD
+26 SRNTP
-34 ASVRPETAASE
+34 SNTAANSPV
-45 GAAQNIT
+45 N
-52 QSDSAQSENDKPE
+52 
-65 SAKQGSTA
+65 
-73 AEASPAVT
+73 SPAN
-81 SATTSPAEPSPAA
+81 SPAESVPAEA
-94 STPAGATALHVDAM
+94 ATPRMEAVQVDAVQIDSA

-149 ITRTTHHPRGKQGD
+149 ITRTTHHPHGKGD
-163 PKADPQKAG
+163 
-172 SQKAGTQK
+172 QKAGTQK
-180 AGTPGGPDGAA
+180 AGTQGNPDGAA
-191 EIIDVGEP
+191 EIIDAGEP

-272 YDAYLNIIQM
+272 YDGYLNIIQM

-291 YCIRLYLAPR
+291 YCVRLYLAPR

-326 LAMIHLTT
+326 LAMIHLTA

-362 IYSVESSEPGAMIRD
+362 IYSVESPEPGAMIRD

-481 DEEGVHPVPSEAEAA
+481 DEDGVHPVPSEAEAA
-496 RRAGFSTASGFS
+496 RRAGSRAGGFGAASGFS

-520 AAPGAAAAASAEATS
+520 GAAEPASAAPAASAEATS
-535 NAAQGAARAGE
+535 NTAQGAARAGE
-546 PADSSASHEVAVREQ
+546 PAESSTSHEVAVREQ

-582 LRSRKQ
+582 LRSRK

>member
-1 MDKAA
+1 MDKAE
-6 QNQAN
+6 QNQAEN
-11 NAAESSTAPNTSGSA
+11 TAKNGAAPNTSAGNAAKAGYTQSA
-26 SEADNPAD
+26 
-34 ASVRPETAASE
+34 PEES
-45 GAAQNIT
+45 GAAKT
-52 QSDSAQSENDKPE
+52 GAGKTGAAKTSAAATSP
-65 SAKQGSTA
+65 
-73 AEASPAVT
+73 AEASPAET
-81 SATTSPAEPSPAA
+81 SPTEASPAE
-94 STPAGATALHVDAM
+94 ATALHVDAVQIDSA
-108 RLDSTH
+108 RLDSAH
-114 SVYSTD
+114 AVYSTD

-133 YATTDAPDGTH
+133 YATTDEPDGTH

-149 ITRTTHHPRGKQGD
+149 ITRTTHHPRGKGD
-163 PKADPQKAG
+163 QKAG
-172 SQKAGTQK
+172 SQKSGAQGSQ
-180 AGTPGGPDGAA
+180 GSPDDAA
-191 EIIDVGEP
+191 EMSDAIIDAGEP

-241 EERSSRPMFVA
+241 EERTSKPMFVA

-395 DVYPITG
+395 DVYPVTG
-402 IGRVIAVVVMLYGVG
+402 IGRVIAVVVMMYGLG

-454 EISELRALLAR
+454 EIYELRALLAR
-465 EYARREA
+465 EYARSEA

-481 DEEGVHPVPSEAEAA
+481 DEDGVHPVPSEAEAA
-496 RRAGFSTASGFS
+496 RRAGFGAT
-508 AAGFAA
+508 
-514 AGFTAP
+514 GFTAQGATGP
-520 AAPGAAAAASAEATS
+520 ASATAPGT
-535 NAAQGAARAGE
+535 ARAGE
-546 PADSSASHEVAVREQ
+546 PAGSSTSQEVVVREQ

-577 REKFS
+577 REKFA
-582 LRSRKQ
+582 LRSRK

>member
-1 MDKAA
+1 MDKAE
-6 QNQAN
+6 QNQAEN
-11 NAAESSTAPNTSGSA
+11 TVKNGTAPNASAGNTAGNASGNTSRNIPGNISD
-26 SEADNPAD
+26 S
-34 ASVRPETAASE
+34 TAAS
-45 GAAQNIT
+45 
-52 QSDSAQSENDKPE
+52 
-65 SAKQGSTA
+65 
-73 AEASPAVT
+73 SPVN
-81 SATTSPAEPSPAA
+81 SPAESA
-94 STPAGATALHVDAM
+94 SAEATTPGMEAVQVDAVQIDSA

-149 ITRTTHHPRGKQGD
+149 ITRTTHHPHGKQGD
-163 PKADPQKAG
+163 QKV
-172 SQKAGTQK
+172 GTQ
-180 AGTPGGPDGAA
+180 GNPDGAA
-191 EIIDVGEP
+191 EIIDAGEP

-272 YDAYLNIIQM
+272 YDGYLNIIQL

-395 DVYPITG
+395 DVYPVTG

-481 DEEGVHPVPSEAEAA
+481 DEDGVHPVPSEAEAA

-520 AAPGAAAAASAEATS
+520 GAAEPASAAPAASAEATS

>member
-1 MDKAA
+1 MDKAE
-6 QNQAN
+6 QNQAEN
-11 NAAESSTAPNTSGSA
+11 TVKNGTTPNTSEGNTSGNI
-26 SEADNPAD
+26 SGDNPAG
-34 ASVRPETAASE
+34 ASVRPETTASETAPAAAS
-45 GAAQNIT
+45 
-52 QSDSAQSENDKPE
+52 P
-65 SAKQGSTA
+65 
-73 AEASPAVT
+73 AEAS
-81 SATTSPAEPSPAA
+81 SAAASPAES
-94 STPAGATALHVDAM
+94 TALHVDAVQIDSA

-120 LDPDDDYEEVVEE
+120 LNPDDDYEEVVEE

-149 ITRTTHHPRGKQGD
+149 ITRTTHHPHGKGD
-163 PKADPQKAG
+163 
-172 SQKAGTQK
+172 QKAGTQK
-180 AGTPGGPDGAA
+180 AGTQGNPDSAA
-191 EIIDVGEP
+191 EIIDAGEP

-272 YDAYLNIIQM
+272 YDGYLNILQL

-472 HDYTLREVV
+472 RDYTLREVV
-481 DEEGVHPVPSEAEAA
+481 DEDGVHPVPSEAEAA
-496 RRAGFSTASGFS
+496 RRAGSRAGGFGAASGFS

-520 AAPGAAAAASAEATS
+520 GAAEPASAAPAASAEATS
-535 NAAQGAARAGE
+535 NTAQGAARAGE
-546 PADSSASHEVAVREQ
+546 PAESSTSHEVAVREQ

-582 LRSRKQ
+582 LRSRK

>member
-1 MDKAA
+1 MDKAE
-6 QNQAN
+6 QNQVEN
-11 NAAESSTAPNTSGSA
+11 TVKNGTAPNTSAGNTGKTSGNI
-26 SEADNPAD
+26 SGNT
-34 ASVRPETAASE
+34 SGNTAA
-45 GAAQNIT
+45 N
-52 QSDSAQSENDKPE
+52 
-65 SAKQGSTA
+65 
-73 AEASPAVT
+73 
-81 SATTSPAEPSPAA
+81 SPAESVPAEA
-94 STPAGATALHVDAM
+94 TTPRIEAAQVDAVQIDSV

-114 SVYSTD
+114 SVYSND

-149 ITRTTHHPRGKQGD
+149 ITRTTHHPRGKGD
-163 PKADPQKAG
+163 QKTG
-172 SQKAGTQK
+172 SQKAGDQ
-180 AGTPGGPDGAA
+180 GNPDGAA
-191 EIIDVGEP
+191 EIIDAGEP

-258 AFAAPIMSTRIQEP
+258 AFAAPIMSTHIQEP
-272 YDAYLNIIQM
+272 YDGYLNIIQL

-362 IYSVESSEPGAMIRD
+362 IYSVESSESGAMIRD

-472 HDYTLREVV
+472 HDCTLREVV

-496 RRAGFSTASGFS
+496 RRTGFGTAGFSATGF
-508 AAGFAA
+508 
-514 AGFTAP
+514 
-520 AAPGAAAAASAEATS
+520 AAPGASADAPNAAPTEESAE
-535 NAAQGAARAGE
+535 
-546 PADSSASHEVAVREQ
+546 SSASHEVAVREQ

>member
-1 MDKAA
+1 MDKAE
-6 QNQAN
+6 QNQAEN
-11 NAAESSTAPNTSGSA
+11 TVKNGTAPKASAGNTGKTSGNISG
-26 SEADNPAD
+26 N
-34 ASVRPETAASE
+34 TAAS
-45 GAAQNIT
+45 
-52 QSDSAQSENDKPE
+52 
-65 SAKQGSTA
+65 
-73 AEASPAVT
+73 SPAN
-81 SATTSPAEPSPAA
+81 SPAESA
-94 STPAGATALHVDAM
+94 SAEATAPGMEAVQVDAVQIDSA

-114 SVYSTD
+114 SVYSND

-149 ITRTTHHPRGKQGD
+149 ITRTTHHPHGKQGD
-163 PKADPQKAG
+163 
-172 SQKAGTQK
+172 QKAGTQ
-180 AGTPGGPDGAA
+180 GNPDGAA
-191 EIIDVGEP
+191 EIIDAGEP

-272 YDAYLNIIQM
+272 YDAYLNILQL

-326 LAMIHLTT
+326 LAMIHLTA

-343 LAVKLFGYTAIFII
+343 LGMKLFGYTAIFII

-402 IGRVIAVVVMLYGVG
+402 IGRVIAVIVMLYGVG

-472 HDYTLREVV
+472 RDYTLREVV
-481 DEEGVHPVPSEAEAA
+481 DEDGVHPVPSEAEAA
-496 RRAGFSTASGFS
+496 RRTGFGTAGFS

-520 AAPGAAAAASAEATS
+520 GTPGVPEPSSAATPEGAA
-535 NAAQGAARAGE
+535 QAGE
-546 PADSSASHEVAVREQ
+546 PADSSTSHEVAVREQ

>member
-1 MDKAA
+1 MDKAE
-6 QNQAN
+6 QNQTDSTAAN
-11 NAAESSTAPNTSGSA
+11 STKPKKSAESAPMG
-26 SEADNPAD
+26 DNP
-34 ASVRPETAASE
+34 VRPETAASE
-45 GAAQNIT
+45 AAASGAAAENAVKAGYT
-52 QSDSAQSENDKPE
+52 QSAPAETSA
-65 SAKQGSTA
+65 AKT
-73 AEASPAVT
+73 EASPA
-81 SATTSPAEPSPAA
+81 AA
-94 STPAGATALHVDAM
+94 NTVQVDAM

-149 ITRTTHHPRGKQGD
+149 ITRTTHHPHGKGD
-163 PKADPQKAG
+163 
-172 SQKAGTQK
+172 QKAGTQK
-180 AGTPGGPDGAA
+180 AGTQGNPDSAA
-191 EIIDVGEP
+191 EIIDAGEP

-272 YDAYLNIIQM
+272 YDGYLNILQL

-472 HDYTLREVV
+472 RDYTLREVV
-481 DEEGVHPVPSEAEAA
+481 DEDGVHPVPSEAEAA
-496 RRAGFSTASGFS
+496 RRAGFSAGGFGVTGFS

-514 AGFTAP
+514 PGASADAP
-520 AAPGAAAAASAEATS
+520 NAAPTEESAE
-535 NAAQGAARAGE
+535 
-546 PADSSASHEVAVREQ
+546 SSTSHEVAVREQ

>member
-1 MDKAA
+1 MDKAE
-6 QNQAN
+6 QNQAEN
-11 NAAESSTAPNTSGSA
+11 TVKNGTAPNASAGNISGNTVGNTSGNTSRNIPG
-26 SEADNPAD
+26 D
-34 ASVRPETAASE
+34 TAAS
-45 GAAQNIT
+45 
-52 QSDSAQSENDKPE
+52 
-65 SAKQGSTA
+65 
-73 AEASPAVT
+73 
-81 SATTSPAEPSPAA
+81 SPAESASAEAA
-94 STPAGATALHVDAM
+94 APGMEAVQVDAVQIDSA

-149 ITRTTHHPRGKQGD
+149 ITRTTHHPHGKGD
-163 PKADPQKAG
+163 PKA
-172 SQKAGTQK
+172 GTRK
-180 AGTPGGPDGAA
+180 AGTPGGPDGDA
-191 EIIDVGEP
+191 EIIDAGEP

-272 YDAYLNIIQM
+272 YDGYLNILQL

-326 LAMIHLTT
+326 LAMIYMTA

-343 LAVKLFGYTAIFII
+343 LAMKLFGYTAIFII

-362 IYSVESSEPGAMIRD
+362 IYSVESSEPGSMIRD

-417 MVAVATGALAS
+417 LVAVATGALAS
-428 WIIEKIGGREEQE
+428 WIIEKIGGVEEQE

-472 HDYTLREVV
+472 HDCRLREVV
-481 DEEGVHPVPSEAEAA
+481 DEDGVHPVPSEAEAA
-496 RRAGFSTASGFS
+496 RSAGFGTAGFSATGF
-508 AAGFAA
+508 
-514 AGFTAP
+514 
-520 AAPGAAAAASAEATS
+520 AAPGASADAPNAAPTEESAE
-535 NAAQGAARAGE
+535 
-546 PADSSASHEVAVREQ
+546 SSTSHEVAVREQ